1 MCKGHEA
8 RGHKMQEKPRISVPR
23 AERRVGG
30 DEGSREER
38 APLYSTML
46 AVVRAG
52 SRDETVMRSALGLQ
66 GAYSSTL
73 GPLYPTPVP
82 L

>member
-1 MCKGHEA
+1 MRSKE
-8 RGHKMQEKPRISVPR
+8 V
-23 AERRVGG
+23 
-30 DEGSREER
+30 SREER
-38 APLYSTML
+38 APFYSTML

-52 SRDETVMRSALGLQ
+52 SRDETVMRSALGLP

-73 GPLYPTPVP
+73 GPLYPTPIP